1 MNKKNFKK
9 IDLIK
14 IISEQTGYS
23 QNFSKKILYDL
34 LGILNMNIA
43 SGFLNLKNIG
53 SFKLLNKKKRVGRN
67 PKTKEEHII
76 TERKSVS
83 FKASK
88 EVTKYLSESYE

>member
-1 MNKKNFKK
+1 
-9 IDLIK
+9 
-14 IISEQTGYS
+14 
-23 QNFSKKILYDL
+23 
-34 LGILNMNIA
+34 MNIA

>member
-14 IISEQTGYS
+14 IISKQTGYS

-34 LGILNMNIA
+34 LSILNMNIA

>member
-14 IISEQTGYS
+14 IISKQTGYS